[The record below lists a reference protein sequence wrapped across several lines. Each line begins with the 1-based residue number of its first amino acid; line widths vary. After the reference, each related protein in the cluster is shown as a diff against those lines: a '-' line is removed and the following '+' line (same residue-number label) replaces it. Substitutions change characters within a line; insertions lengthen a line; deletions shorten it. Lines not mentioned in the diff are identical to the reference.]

1 MCASFPETWFGD
13 AEEQTSR
20 ENFYPWDLRH
30 SGLHSVKSCP
40 VLLQLA
46 SLSLQRT
53 ASTQKGARVVLIGM
67 APLTQMQEI
76 DVPHKIYVT

>member
-1 MCASFPETWFGD
+1 MCASFPETCFGD

-20 ENFYPWDLRH
+20 ENPWDLRH

-53 ASTQKGARVVLIGM
+53 ASTHKGARVVLIGM